1 MRRGTIG
8 SFLGGLVTGTV
19 LGALAAWL
27 VTEQRRTAP
36 SELPERANALL
47 HQARTRSEHAAAAL
61 RSQLA
66 TVRQSIESR
75 LAGIPNPAEQAPT
88 QSVGEER
95 VES

>member
-1 MRRGTIG
+1 MRRGTIR

-36 SELPERANALL
+36 SELRERATALL
-47 HQARTRSEHAAAAL
+47 QQARSRSEHAAAAV

-66 TVRQSIESR
+66 TVRQSIETR
-75 LAGIPNPAEQAPT
+75 LAGTSIPAEQETT